1 MLAALLVASVSNS
14 VGSEIAG
21 YLFLLTSL
29 TRFLLLAFQLCR
41 STCRTGLRNPWPSR
55 RFRGSLSFATAFV
68 DIVAGSMPLQK
79 IARPQGTLV
88 SGLRP
93 IAELETYALAKFLL
107 HTKQGNGFSL
117 VSTKCK
123 LDREAW
129 SSMGCG

>member
-1 MLAALLVASVSNS
+1 M
-14 VGSEIAG
+14 
-21 YLFLLTSL
+21 
-29 TRFLLLAFQLCR
+29 
-41 STCRTGLRNPWPSR
+41 

-68 DIVAGSMPLQK
+68 DIVTGSMALQK

-117 VSTKCK
+117 VSTKCN
-123 LDREAW
+123 
-129 SSMGCG
+129 